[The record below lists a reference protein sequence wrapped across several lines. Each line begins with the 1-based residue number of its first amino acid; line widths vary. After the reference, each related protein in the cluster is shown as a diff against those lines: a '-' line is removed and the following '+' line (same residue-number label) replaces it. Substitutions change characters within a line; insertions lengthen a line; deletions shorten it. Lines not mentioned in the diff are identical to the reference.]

1 MDFIVFSTA
10 DTGYIENERR
20 FMKIP
25 NMTTKESSLRG
36 DTDVVRIPG
45 SRTRTEEQHR
55 TIRSGGTLLLE
66 TRNLLKRYEGRAVVD
81 HLSFHVNQG
90 EIVGLLGRNGAG
102 KTTTFRMTVGMIDAD
117 EGSVMFDGREVTSL
131 AMYKRAQLGMGYLSQ
146 EPSVFQRLSVEDNLL
161 AILETM
167 RDFSHRDRL
176 AKADQL
182 IKQFGLDEQRNQ
194 LARTLSGGE
203 RRKLEIARALVT
215 EPKLIM
221 LDEPFS
227 GVDPK
232 TVEDLQQEILRL
244 KHDRGIAI
252 LLTDHN
258 VRETLRVTDRSYIIN
273 EGKML
278 AEGSPREI
286 VQNPLVR
293 NTYLGSS
300 FRGDE
305 FDR

>member
-1 MDFIVFSTA
+1 MLD
-10 DTGYIENERR
+10 E
-20 FMKIP
+20 P
-25 NMTTKESSLRG
+25 
-36 DTDVVRIPG
+36 
-45 SRTRTEEQHR
+45 
-55 TIRSGGTLLLE
+55 
-66 TRNLLKRYEGRAVVD
+66 LLKVRDLVKRYNGRAVVNRLTFNV
-81 HLSFHVNQG
+81 HHG

-117 EGSVMFDGREVTSL
+117 EGTVIFDSRDVTSL

-167 RDFSHRDRL
+167 RDLTRRERIE
-176 AKADQL
+176 KAQHL
-182 IKQFGLDEQRNQ
+182 VEQFGLVRQRKQ

-215 EPKLIM
+215 DPKLIM

-232 TVEDLQQEILRL
+232 AVEDLQEEILHL

-258 VRETLRVTDRSYIIN
+258 VRETLRVTDRSCIIHDG
-273 EGKML
+273 EKL
-278 AEGSPREI
+278 AEGAP
-286 VQNPLVR
+286 PDLVR
-293 NTYLGSS
+293 DPVVRTAYLGSS

-305 FDR
+305 FDSTASS

>member
-1 MDFIVFSTA
+1 MRD
-10 DTGYIENERR
+10 R
-20 FMKIP
+20 
-25 NMTTKESSLRG
+25 
-36 DTDVVRIPG
+36 
-45 SRTRTEEQHR
+45 
-55 TIRSGGTLLLE
+55 LLE
-66 TRNLLKRYEGRAVVD
+66 VTGLVKRYDGRVVVD
-81 HLSFHVNQG
+81 HLCFHVGYG

-102 KTTTFRMTVGMIDAD
+102 KTTTFRITVGMIDA
-117 EGSVMFDGREVTSL
+117 EAGSVVFDKQDVTSL

-146 EPSVFQRLSVEDNLL
+146 EPSVFQRLTVEDNLL

-167 RDFSHRDRL
+167 RNLSRAARL
-176 AKADQL
+176 EKARQL
-182 IKQFGLDEQRNQ
+182 VEQFGLTKQRRQ

-203 RRKLEIARALVT
+203 RRKLEIARALIT

-232 TVEDLQQEILRL
+232 AVEDLQREILHLRR
-244 KHDRGIAI
+244 DRGIAV

-273 EGKML
+273 EGKKL
-278 AEGSPREI
+278 AEGSPQEI
-286 VQNPLVR
+286 VRNEVVR
-293 NTYLGSS
+293 KAYLGSS

-305 FDR
+305 FDSRTPAHSEPSRTGP

>member
-1 MDFIVFSTA
+1 MPA
-10 DTGYIENERR
+10 QE
-20 FMKIP
+20 
-25 NMTTKESSLRG
+25 
-36 DTDVVRIPG
+36 
-45 SRTRTEEQHR
+45 
-55 TIRSGGTLLLE
+55 TLLEARDLV
-66 TRNLLKRYEGRAVVD
+66 KRYNGRPVVD
-81 HLSFHVNQG
+81 KLSYCVHRG

-102 KTTTFRMTVGMIDAD
+102 KTTTFRMTVGIIDAD
-117 EGSVMFDGREVTSL
+117 DGSVVFDGQDVTVMP
-131 AMYKRAQLGMGYLSQ
+131 MYKRAQLGMGYLSQ
-146 EPSVFQRLSVEDNLL
+146 EPSVFQRLTVEDNLI

-167 RDFSHRDRL
+167 RLSRAERHDR
-176 AKADQL
+176 AEQL
-182 IKQFGLDEQRNQ
+182 IKQFGLTTQRKQ

-232 TVEDLQQEILRL
+232 AVEDLQVEILRL
-244 KHDRGIAI
+244 KRDRGIAV

-273 EGKML
+273 EGHKL
-278 AEGSPREI
+278 AEGTPREI
-286 VQNPLVR
+286 IRDERVR
-293 NTYLGSS
+293 SIYLGSS

>member
-1 MDFIVFSTA
+1 MND
-10 DTGYIENERR
+10 R
-20 FMKIP
+20 
-25 NMTTKESSLRG
+25 
-36 DTDVVRIPG
+36 
-45 SRTRTEEQHR
+45 
-55 TIRSGGTLLLE
+55 LLE
-66 TRNLLKRYEGRAVVD
+66 VTGLVKRYDGRAVVD
-81 HLSFHVNQG
+81 ELCFFVRRG

-102 KTTTFRMTVGMIDAD
+102 KTTTFRITVGMIDA
-117 EGSVMFDGREVTSL
+117 EQGSVMFDGRDVTSL

-167 RDFSHRDRL
+167 REFSRRERVER
-176 AKADQL
+176 AAQL
-182 IKQFGLDEQRNQ
+182 IDQFGLTKQRRQ

-203 RRKLEIARALVT
+203 RRKLEIARALIT
-215 EPKLIM
+215 DPKLIM

-232 TVEDLQQEILRL
+232 SVEDLQKEILHL
-244 KHDRGIAI
+244 KQDCGIAI

-278 AEGSPREI
+278 AEGTPQEI
-286 VQNPLVR
+286 VRNDLVR
-293 NTYLGSS
+293 RTYLGSS

-305 FDR
+305 FDT